1 MLLDILNTRVAYE
14 ERLREAELERR
25 ARRFRRGQVNGWQR
39 ALTRLQAHA
48 ADHLIALGYRL
59 RPKGELAYADGVR

>member
-1 MLLDILNTRVAYE
+1 MLMDLLMSRDVYE
-14 ERLREAELERR
+14 ERLREAALERR
-25 ARRFRRGQVNGWQR
+25 ARRVRQDRVPGWQR

-59 RPKGELAYADGVR
+59 RTKGELAYGDGVR

>member
-1 MLLDILNTRVAYE
+1 MLLDLLITRDVYE
-14 ERLREAELERR
+14 DRLREAELERR
-25 ARRFRRGQVNGWQR
+25 ARRVHRGQVNGWQR

-48 ADHLIALGYRL
+48 ANYLIALGYRL